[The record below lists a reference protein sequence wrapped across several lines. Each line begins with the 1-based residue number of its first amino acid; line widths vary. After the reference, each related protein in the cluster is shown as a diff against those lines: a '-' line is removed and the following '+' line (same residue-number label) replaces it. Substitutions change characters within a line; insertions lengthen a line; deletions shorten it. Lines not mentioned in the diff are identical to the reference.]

1 MTDELHLWQLSMNG
15 SMSFAYTTMESESGS
30 YETVSSFV

>member
-30 YETVSSFV
+30 YMPNR